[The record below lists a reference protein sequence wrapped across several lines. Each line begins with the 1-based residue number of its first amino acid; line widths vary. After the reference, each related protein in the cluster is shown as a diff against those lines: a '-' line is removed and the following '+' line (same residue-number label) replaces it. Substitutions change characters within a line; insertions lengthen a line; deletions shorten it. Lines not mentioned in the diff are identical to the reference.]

1 MSEIAPSTPT
11 PSGLLLVDKPVGP
24 TSMDVC
30 RVVKRALRAAGPQV
44 PKRIKVG
51 HGGTLDPLASGL
63 LVVLVG
69 KATPLCDVVMAGAKT
84 YEAEIDLRWCTTTD
98 DREGEAVTAP
108 EAAMPAGAAAPDR
121 AVVEGVVSRFV
132 GVIQQRPPAYSA
144 MKVGGKRAYDLARA
158 GREVELA
165 ARPVRVDAIRVMAY
179 EWPKLRVEVECGKGT
194 YIRSLARDIGVALG
208 RGGHLAGLRRTR
220 IGRWRVEEA
229 AGMSALPRVLRQD
242 DLRPV
247 PADLRAGGSLRGPEA
262 AGGEP
267 TSTM

>member
-1 MSEIAPSTPT
+1 MSEGPLNMPT

-30 RVVKRALRAAGPQV
+30 RVVKRALRAAGPHV

-69 KATPLCDVVMAGAKT
+69 KATPLCDAVMAGAKT

-98 DREGEAVTAP
+98 DREGEVVAGP
-108 EAAMPAGAAAPDR
+108 GAATEPDGAAPGR
-121 AVVEGVVSRFV
+121 EAVEGVVSRFV
-132 GVIQQRPPAYSA
+132 GVIQQRPPAFSA
-144 MKVGGKRAYDLARA
+144 MKVGGRRAYDLARA
-158 GREVELA
+158 GRELELA
-165 ARPVRVDAIRVMAY
+165 ARPVRVDAIRVVEY
-179 EWPKLRVEVECGKGT
+179 EWPRLRVEVACGKGT

-229 AGMSALPRVLRQD
+229 VGMSALPRVLTQG

-247 PADLRAGGSLRGPEA
+247 PEDLRAGRSRGGGDPSAEA
-262 AGGEP
+262 P
-267 TSTM
+267 TTTM

>member
-1 MSEIAPSTPT
+1 MSETAPNTPT

-30 RVVKRALRAAGPQV
+30 RVVKRALRAAGPDV

-69 KATPLCDVVMAGAKT
+69 KATPLCDEVMAGAKT
-84 YEAEIDLRWCTTTD
+84 YEAEIDLRWSTTTD
-98 DREGEAVTAP
+98 DREGEAVPVGEGT
-108 EAAMPAGAAAPDR
+108 MPADAAAPDR
-121 AVVEGVVSRFV
+121 AVVEAVVSRFV

-144 MKVGGKRAYDLARA
+144 MKVGGRRAYDLARA

-165 ARPVRVDAIRVMAY
+165 ARPVRVDAIRVAEY
-179 EWPKLRVEVECGKGT
+179 DWPRLRVEVECGKGT
-194 YIRSLARDIGVALG
+194 YIRSLARDIGAALG
-208 RGGHLAGLRRTR
+208 RGGHLASLRRTR
-220 IGRWRVEEA
+220 IGRWRVADA
-229 AGMSALPRVLRQD
+229 AAMSALPRVLRQA

-247 PADLRAGGSLRGPEA
+247 PSDLRAGGGGPSPP
-262 AGGEP
+262 AGPP